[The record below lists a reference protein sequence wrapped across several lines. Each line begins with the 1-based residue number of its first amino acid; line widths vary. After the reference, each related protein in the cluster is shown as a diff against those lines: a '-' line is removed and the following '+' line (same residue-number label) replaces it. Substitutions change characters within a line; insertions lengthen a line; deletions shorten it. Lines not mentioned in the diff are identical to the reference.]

1 MNRLFIELYLD
12 EDVNVLVADL
22 IRARGFSITTVRDE
36 EMLQKTDP
44 EQLSYCVNQKKTLV
58 THNRADFEKLV
69 QEYFKLNQTHYGVI
83 IAVRHPPQEIARRL
97 LKIVN
102 HLTAD
107 EMRNQVR
114 YI

>member
-22 IRARGFSITTVRDE
+22 IRARGFSVTTVRDE

-44 EQLSYCVNQKKTLV
+44 EQLSYCVKQKKTLV

-69 QEYFKLNQTHYGVI
+69 QEYFNLNQTHYGVI

-114 YI
+114 YM

>member
-22 IRARGFSITTVRDE
+22 IRARGFSVTTVRDE
-36 EMLQKTDP
+36 EQLQKSDS
-44 EQLSYCVNQKKTLV
+44 EQLVYCIQKQKTLV

-69 QEYFKLNQTHYGVI
+69 QEYFNLNQTHYGVI
-83 IAVRHPPQEIARRL
+83 IAVRHSPQEIARRL
-97 LKIVN
+97 LKILNNV
-102 HLTAD
+102 TAD
-107 EMRNQVR
+107 EMLNQVR

>member
-1 MNRLFIELYLD
+1 MNEILD
-12 EDVNVLVADL
+12 
-22 IRARGFSITTVRDE
+22 GY
-36 EMLQKTDP
+36 Q
-44 EQLSYCVNQKKTLV
+44 KTLV

-69 QEYFKLNQTHYGVI
+69 QEYFNLNQTHYGVI
-83 IAVRHPPQEIARRL
+83 IAVRRPPQKIARRL

-102 HLTAD
+102 HVTAE